1 MLKRNEELKFS
12 KDDLEIQANGEL
24 WFNEDLLDRGPHVR
38 AITDLLLK
46 TEGNFVMTTSSP
58 WGTGKTTFMRM
69 WKAWLEHEGHPCILF
84 NAWENDYIDNPFLT
98 FIAEMYE
105 QLYALEGK
113 GRRARRTALTKLKT
127 AGKKLFPKLL
137 SLGLK
142 TGLGVSVDFEKIGKE
157 LFKDGEFDLSKLG
170 EGLTQIMGDSME
182 AYASDALENHKTTKK
197 LKDDFKKNL
206 RTVVKNL
213 NGNQKMFFFVDE
225 LDRCKPTYA
234 VELLEVVKH
243 LFDVEGIIFV
253 LSLDREQLGHSV
265 RSAYGEGVDADG
277 YLRRFIDLE
286 YRIQKPTVDQFVRHL
301 GQMYHIE
308 NSQCFGENSEIIYEE
323 FITAF
328 ATASEKLPL
337 RTIEKAFLRGTI
349 LLRGFPQTNW
359 LFPSQGFVTLIL
371 LREISGEAYDLL
383 SKGRQWNEIRSE
395 YRDIYPSIINL
406 NGSVV
411 DVLALSR
418 SWAELKMN
426 GKGTVG
432 GMPSG
437 HDALKGA
444 FVKCYDHHKDHFID
458 IATRYL
464 DLSESLTN

>member
-1 MLKRNEELKFS
+1 MLKRNQELKFS
-12 KDDLEIQANGEL
+12 KEDLETQENGER
-24 WFNEDLLDRGPHVR
+24 WFNKDLLDRGPHVR

-46 TEGNFVMTTSSP
+46 TDGNFVMTTSSP

-69 WKAWLEHEGHPCILF
+69 WKVWLEHEGHPCVLF

-113 GRRARRTALTKLKT
+113 GKQARRTALTKLKT

-137 SLGLK
+137 SLGVK
-142 TGLGVSVDFEKIGKE
+142 TGLGVSVDFEKIGRE
-157 LFKDGEFDLSKLG
+157 IFKDRDFDLSKIG

-182 AYASDALENHKTTKK
+182 AYASDALESHTTTKK
-197 LKDDFKKNL
+197 LKEKFKTQLK
-206 RTVVKNL
+206 TVVKNL
-213 NGNQKMFFFVDE
+213 NSDQKMFFFVDE

-234 VELLEVVKH
+234 IELLEVIKH

-286 YRIQKPTVDQFVRHL
+286 YRIPEPTVDQFVRHL
-301 GQMYHIE
+301 GQMYKIE
-308 NSQCFGENSEIIYEE
+308 NSSCFGDKPEIKYEE
-323 FITAF
+323 FINEF
-328 ATASEKLPL
+328 ASATQKFPL

-349 LLRGFPQTNW
+349 LLQGFPQTNW
-359 LFPSQGFVTLIL
+359 QFPSQGFVTLIL
-371 LREISGEAYDLL
+371 LREISAEAYDFVL
-383 SKGRQWNEIRSE
+383 KGNSWRNTHEKYIEKFSSLNKLKEDVVTVLAYSRRWTEMQKKK
-395 YRDIYPSIINL
+395 PSI
-406 NGSVV
+406 
-411 DVLALSR
+411 LS
-418 SWAELKMN
+418 
-426 GKGTVG
+426 
-432 GMPSG
+432 GMPEG
-437 HDALKGA
+437 YDDLKTA
-444 FVKCYDHHKDHFID
+444 FMFCETHHNEHFID

-464 DLSESLTN
+464 DLSESLKN